1 MIHLNKSMTMKS
13 IKYTILFSL
22 LACTAALTGQE
33 ITTTETLPG
42 ELQINSITV
51 EPAVMEFN
59 FGRDYRQLRVTG
71 QLESGQIA
79 DLTRMLSV
87 PNTPQHVQ
95 ISADG
100 IVTPISIGQETVTL
114 QFGKY
119 SATLAITVKA
129 LEQTTSSFI
138 NDVQPILAKMGCNAG
153 TCHGSKDGKN
163 GFKLSLRGYDPL
175 YDHRALTDD
184 IGARRFNRAA
194 PDQSL
199 LLLKAIGAI
208 PHVGGVRTTID
219 SRYYSI
225 VRDWITQGGGLD
237 LDTQKATS
245 IEIFPKNPIIPRAGM
260 KQQISVLATYPDGSI
275 RDVTREA
282 FIESGNIEVIDADE
296 RGVLTLLRRGEGPVL
311 VRYDGNYAATTLT
324 VMGDRAGFKWEKPK
338 TQNYIDDLVYD
349 KLERVK
355 ILPADICSDEDFVRR
370 IYIDITGLPP
380 TVAQVREFLESEQPT
395 EQRRNNLIDE
405 LVGSKEY
412 IEHWTNRWADLLQV
426 NRKFLGEEGAIA
438 LRNWIK
444 QSVAVNKPYNQFAH
458 EVLTA
463 NGSTLDNPPAAY
475 YKIIRDPETLMENT
489 THLFLAVRFNCNKCH
504 DHPFERWTQDQYY
517 SLAAFFSQIGRKED
531 ARFTGKKIGGSAVE
545 GAKPLVEV
553 IFNSGAGEVTHLRT
567 TEVAPPSFPYEHQD
581 AAGEELPRLEKLAH
595 WITSSD
601 NQYFASSYVN
611 RLWGY
616 MFGVGIIEPIDDIRA
631 GNPPTNPE
639 LLDAL
644 TNDFVKSGFDVQH
657 MLRTICKS
665 RVYQHTV
672 ATNQWNAGDEINYS
686 HAIARR
692 LPAEVLFD
700 AIHVATG
707 STQGIPGVPKGF
719 RAAELPDVGVKVP
732 FLDDFGRPVRESAC
746 ECERSTGLVLGP
758 IMKLVNG
765 PTIATALADPSNA
778 LFRMAAEFKDDES
791 GDEKLIEEVFLRFLS
806 RYPSDQE
813 IQIGKLALSEAG
825 SDYLELRSELDELD
839 KDIPRRQQEWE
850 AGLNRVNKWGPTE
863 FVSGQ
868 TDQET
873 KLELRDDG
881 IIWAT
886 GKNQKSTYTIQLK
899 TELANLTAIRL
910 EALSD
915 DSLPGKGPGRSP
927 SNGNFVLSE
936 FSIGIQPANGEGE
949 VQAVKLMAPSATFN
963 QGGYDV
969 AKAID
974 GNPDTGWAIAPQQ
987 GKNHTAVFQTDGE
1000 VGFEGGCLITLTIV
1014 NNFTDDA
1021 HQLGKFRIS
1030 VSDSDRPVTLKTFP
1044 ADLTA
1049 LLNIPVAERNEK
1061 QQADLRTK
1069 YLATDKQYQSMSAS
1083 VAAIKIQYDNK
1094 RVTGLQDLAWA
1105 LINNPA
1111 FLFNR

>member
-1 MIHLNKSMTMKS
+1 
-13 IKYTILFSL
+13 
-22 LACTAALTGQE
+22 
-33 ITTTETLPG
+33 
-42 ELQINSITV
+42 
-51 EPAVMEFN
+51 
-59 FGRDYRQLRVTG
+59 
-71 QLESGQIA
+71 
-79 DLTRMLSV
+79 
-87 PNTPQHVQ
+87 
-95 ISADG
+95 
-100 IVTPISIGQETVTL
+100 
-114 QFGKY
+114 
-119 SATLAITVKA
+119 
-129 LEQTTSSFI
+129 
-138 NDVQPILAKMGCNAG
+138 
-153 TCHGSKDGKN
+153 KDGKN

-199 LLLKAIGAI
+199 LLLKAVGAI
-208 PHVGGVRTTID
+208 PHVGGVRTTVD
-219 SRYYSI
+219 SRYYGI
-225 VRDWITQGGGLD
+225 IRDWITQGGRLD
-237 LDTQKATS
+237 LETRKASS

-260 KQQISVLATYPDGSI
+260 KQQISVLATFPDGSM

-324 VMGDRAGFKWEKPK
+324 VMGDRMGFQWAKPK

-380 TVAQVREFLESEQPT
+380 TVAQVRQFLESEQPS
-395 EQRRNNLIDE
+395 EQRRNNLIDQ

-426 NRKFLGEEGAIA
+426 NRKFLGEEGAVA

-475 YKIIRDPETLMENT
+475 YKIIRDPATLMENT

-517 SLAAFFSQIGRKED
+517 SLAAYFSQIGRKED
-531 ARFTGKKIGGSAVE
+531 ARFMGKKIGGSAVE

-567 TEVAPPSFPYEHQD
+567 NEVAAPSFPYEHQD
-581 AAGEELPRLEKLAH
+581 TVNEELPRLEKLAH

-639 LLDAL
+639 LLNAL

-672 ATNQWNAGDEINYS
+672 DTNQWNAEDEINYS

-765 PTIATALADPSNA
+765 PTIANALADPSNA
-778 LFRMAAEFKDDES
+778 LFRMEQEFKDGED
-791 GDEKLIEEVFLRFLS
+791 GDEKLIEEIFLRFLS
-806 RYPSDQE
+806 RYPTDQE
-813 IQIGKLALSEAG
+813 IQIGKLALGEAG
-825 SDYLELRSELDELD
+825 SDYLDLRSELDELE
-839 KDIPRRQQEWE
+839 KD
-850 AGLNRVNKWGPTE
+850 L
-863 FVSGQ
+863 
-868 TDQET
+868 
-873 KLELRDDG
+873 
-881 IIWAT
+881 
-886 GKNQKSTYTIQLK
+886 
-899 TELANLTAIRL
+899 
-910 EALSD
+910 
-915 DSLPGKGPGRSP
+915 
-927 SNGNFVLSE
+927 
-936 FSIGIQPANGEGE
+936 
-949 VQAVKLMAPSATFN
+949 
-963 QGGYDV
+963 
-969 AKAID
+969 
-974 GNPDTGWAIAPQQ
+974 
-987 GKNHTAVFQTDGE
+987 
-1000 VGFEGGCLITLTIV
+1000 
-1014 NNFTDDA
+1014 
-1021 HQLGKFRIS
+1021 
-1030 VSDSDRPVTLKTFP
+1030 
-1044 ADLTA
+1044 
-1049 LLNIPVAERNEK
+1049 
-1061 QQADLRTK
+1061 
-1069 YLATDKQYQSMSAS
+1069 
-1083 VAAIKIQYDNK
+1083 
-1094 RVTGLQDLAWA
+1094 
-1105 LINNPA
+1105 
-1111 FLFNR
+1111 

>member
-1 MIHLNKSMTMKS
+1 MKS
-13 IKYTILFSL
+13 HKHTILFSL
-22 LACTAALTGQE
+22 LVSISLMCATPLAGQE
-33 ITTTETLPG
+33 TTTTETLPEG
-42 ELQINSITV
+42 LQINSITI
-51 EPAVMEFN
+51 EPTVMEFN
-59 FGRDYRQLRVTG
+59 TGRDYRQLLVTG

-79 DLTRMLSV
+79 DLTRMFSIKQ
-87 PNTPQHVQ
+87 TPQHVQ

-100 IVTPISIGQETVTL
+100 IVTPISIGQETIALHYGEYSLTL
-114 QFGKY
+114 
-119 SATLAITVKA
+119 TINVKS
-129 LEQTTSSFI
+129 LDMPTSSFVQ
-138 NDVQPILAKMGCNAG
+138 DVQPILAKMSCNAG

-199 LLLKAIGAI
+199 LLLKAVGAI
-208 PHVGGVRTTID
+208 PHVGGVRTTVD
-219 SRYYSI
+219 SRYYGI
-225 VRDWITQGGGLD
+225 IRGWIIQGGRLD
-237 LDTQKATS
+237 LETPKASS

-260 KQQISVLATYPDGSI
+260 KQQISVLATFPDGSV

-282 FIESGNIEVIDADE
+282 FIESGNIDVIDADQ
-296 RGVLTLLRRGEGPVL
+296 RGVLTLIRRGEGPVL

-324 VMGDRAGFKWEKPK
+324 VMGDRTGFQWERPT
-338 TQNYIDDLVYD
+338 TQNYIDDFVYD
-349 KLERVK
+349 KLEQVK
-355 ILPADICSDEDFVRR
+355 ILPAEICSDEDFVRR

-380 TVAQVREFLESEQPT
+380 TVAQVRQFLESEQPSQ
-395 EQRRNNLIDE
+395 QRRNDLIDQ

-444 QSVAVNKPYNQFAH
+444 HSVATNKPYNQFAH
-458 EVLTA
+458 EILTA
-463 NGSTLDNPPAAY
+463 NGSTIENPPAAY
-475 YKIIRDPETLMENT
+475 YKIIRDPATLMENT

-517 SLAAFFSQIGRKED
+517 SLAAYFSQIGRKED
-531 ARFTGKKIGGSAVE
+531 ARFRGKRIGGSAVE

-567 TEVAPPSFPYEHQD
+567 SEISAPSFPYEHAD
-581 AAGEELPRLEKLAH
+581 TVGEEVPRLEKLAH

-601 NQYFASSYVN
+601 NQYFASSYAN

-631 GNPPTNPE
+631 GNPPTNPK
-639 LLDAL
+639 LLNAL
-644 TNDFVKSGFDVQH
+644 TNDFVQSGFDVQH

-672 ATNQWNAGDEINYS
+672 TTNQWNEGDEINYS

-707 STQGIPGVPKGF
+707 SMQGIPGVPKGF

-765 PTIATALADPSNA
+765 PTIANALTDPSNA
-778 LFRMAAEFKDDES
+778 LFQMEQEFKDDES
-791 GDEKLIEEVFLRFLS
+791 GNKKLIEEIFLRFLA
-806 RYPSDQE
+806 RYPTDQE
-813 IQIGKLALSEAG
+813 IQIGELALSEAG
-825 SDYLELRSELDELD
+825 SDYLELRSELAELE
-839 KDIPRRQQEWE
+839 KDIPQRQQEWE
-850 AGLNRVNKWGPTE
+850 ASLNRVNKWVPTE

-873 KLELRDDG
+873 KLELRDGG

-899 TELANLTAIRL
+899 TELANVTAIRL
-910 EALSD
+910 ETLAD
-915 DSLPGKGPGRSP
+915 DSLPGKGPGRSDN
-927 SNGNFVLSE
+927 NGNFVLSE
-936 FSIGIQPANGEGE
+936 FSIGIQPANGTGE
-949 VQAVKLMAPSATFN
+949 IQAVKLTDPSATFS
-963 QGGYDV
+963 QAGYDV
-969 AKAID
+969 AMAID
-974 GNPDTGWAIAPQQ
+974 GNPNTGWAIAPQQ
-987 GKNHTAVFQTDGE
+987 GKNHTAVFQISGE
-1000 VGFEGGCLITLTIV
+1000 VGFEGGCLITLKIV
-1014 NNFTDDA
+1014 NNFTDNA
-1021 HQLGKFRIS
+1021 HQLGKFRLSASNSI
-1030 VSDSDRPVTLKTFP
+1030 RPVTLNTLP
-1044 ADLTA
+1044 ADLAA
-1049 LLNIPVAERNEK
+1049 LLSVPVAERNEK
-1061 QQADLRTK
+1061 QQTDLRTK
-1069 YLATDKQYQSMSAS
+1069 YLATDKQYQTLSTS
-1083 VAAIKIQYDNK
+1083 VAAIKIQHDNK
-1094 RVTGLQDLAWA
+1094 RLTGLQDLAWA